1 MGHKKAAAL
10 FCIIITVILIAV
22 NVITALLPSY
32 ISKIDATGYD
42 MYTFGE
48 TTVSTVKAIDA
59 DVEIYIMMY
68 SDQSNETMM
77 TVLERYEGLNK
88 RIKVTKLDMEKDAS
102 FISRYSSN
110 PEAGSIIV
118 KSGERSVYIP
128 YFYLFYFSE
137 TAVTNAI
144 NYYNYYYQAG
154 GYTGS
159 FNEFL
164 YAYGVYMGIYDG
176 YQYEDRITSAIQ
188 YVTSDEIKNI
198 YMLTGHKEDSI
209 SNDVLM
215 RLMES
220 GVALNTLALT
230 EKDIPANCDAILLL
244 PNTDITEAERVK
256 LTDYT
261 AKGGKVILATM
272 YGTEYTELYK
282 FTELFGLT
290 STDDYLCDDETD
302 YCLEGYPLMITPD
315 LNGENYTNAVSG
327 NDVFVVLGGTHAILK
342 TETTP
347 DGVTI
352 TPILTTSEKAY
363 VKEDISTGE
372 YEFDSEKDVRQQY
385 YAAASATNSAGGS
398 ILWVGS
404 SAILYDDYDYYCGFG
419 NKLFFMQTVKE
430 TSGFAESIT
439 LEPTMVDSET
449 IDSQPTIVYIFLGLF
464 TVLPIALTAY
474 GVIRYRRRRY
484 A

>member
-164 YAYGVYMGIYDG
+164 YAYGVYM
-176 YQYEDRITSAIQ
+176 
-188 YVTSDEIKNI
+188 V
-198 YMLTGHKEDSI
+198 
-209 SNDVLM
+209 
-215 RLMES
+215 
-220 GVALNTLALT
+220 
-230 EKDIPANCDAILLL
+230 
-244 PNTDITEAERVK
+244 
-256 LTDYT
+256 
-261 AKGGKVILATM
+261 
-272 YGTEYTELYK
+272 
-282 FTELFGLT
+282 
-290 STDDYLCDDETD
+290 STT
-302 YCLEGYPLMITPD
+302 
-315 LNGENYTNAVSG
+315 V
-327 NDVFVVLGGTHAILK
+327 
-342 TETTP
+342 
-347 DGVTI
+347 
-352 TPILTTSEKAY
+352 
-363 VKEDISTGE
+363 ISTRTE
-372 YEFDSEKDVRQQY
+372 
-385 YAAASATNSAGGS
+385 
-398 ILWVGS
+398 
-404 SAILYDDYDYYCGFG
+404 
-419 NKLFFMQTVKE
+419 
-430 TSGFAESIT
+430 
-439 LEPTMVDSET
+439 
-449 IDSQPTIVYIFLGLF
+449 
-464 TVLPIALTAY
+464 
-474 GVIRYRRRRY
+474 
-484 A
+484 